1 MQCSV
6 IPVSALGCSRNGT
19 DFDFAFR
26 EMNALVDFVPGAVNA
41 AAEPIRATMIEMLII
56 FVEIVWLL

>member
-1 MQCSV
+1 
-6 IPVSALGCSRNGT
+6 
-19 DFDFAFR
+19 
-26 EMNALVDFVPGAVNA
+26 MNALVDFVPGAVNA